1 MLNRLVLQGEVVK
14 PPRVSK
20 SPAGIAHLHLVIDH
34 RSQQQEAG
42 MARQCFLR
50 IQVVASGAAAGD
62 VFTDSKGA
70 QDLANQ
76 LTVGSVVEVAGFLN
90 RHETSSGVAKLVL
103 HAQQL
108 KKI

>member
-1 MLNRLVLQGEVVK
+1 MNQLVLQGELVK
-14 PPRVSK
+14 PPKVSK
-20 SPAGIAHLHLVIDH
+20 SPAGIKHLHLVIDH
-34 RSQQQEAG
+34 RSQQHEAG

-50 IQVVASGAAAGD
+50 IQVVASGTLANGER
-62 VFTDSKGA
+62 A
-70 QDLANQ
+70 QDLATH
-76 LTVGSVVEVAGFLN
+76 LTVGSVVEVQGFLN

>member
-1 MLNRLVLQGEVVK
+1 
-14 PPRVSK
+14 
-20 SPAGIAHLHLVIDH
+20 
-34 RSQQQEAG
+34 

-50 IQVVASGAAAGD
+50 IQVVASGTLASGER
-62 VFTDSKGA
+62 A
-70 QDLANQ
+70 QDLATH
-76 LTVGSVVEVAGFLN
+76 LTVGSVVEVQGFLN